1 MLDAYQRAASI
12 EEVRRRYGGSGRII
26 KLASNENPL
35 GTSPKALAAAR
46 VVENLHLYGDDA
58 FLGLKERFAAPRGLA
73 AENVVFGHGSNEIV
87 KLVAETFLQPGDEA
101 VAAVPSFALYRLAI
115 AVRNARAVEVPLRDG
130 VTDLEAML
138 AAVSPRTKL
147 IFACEPNNP
156 TGTGVDPLAWSA
168 FVNALPAHVVLVVDQ
183 AYREYA
189 PPESVDA
196 IVHVALRPRTLVLR
210 TMSKIYGLAAVRF
223 GYGFADPESIA
234 AMERVRLPFNV
245 SAPAVAAAA
254 AALDDD
260 DFVRRSLENNE
271 VGKAQLFPA
280 LAALDL
286 DSYPTQ
292 ANFYALAVPTSATRA
307 YEDLLREGIIV
318 RSGDALQ
325 MPGRLRITIGTEEEN
340 ALLLRALERLASI
353 WRT

>member
-1 MLDAYQRAASI
+1 MLDAYQRATSI
-12 EEVRRRYGGSGRII
+12 EEVRLRYGGSGRII

-46 VVENLHLYGDDA
+46 AVESLHLYGDDA
-58 FLGLKERFAAPRGLA
+58 CLGLKERFATRCGLA

-87 KLVAETFLQPGDEA
+87 KLVAETFLHAGDEA
-101 VAAVPSFALYRLAI
+101 VVAVPSFALYRLAI
-115 AVRNARAVEVPLRDG
+115 AVRDARAVEIPLSDG

-138 AAVSPRTKL
+138 EAVSPRTKL
-147 IFACEPNNP
+147 VFVCEPNNP
-156 TGTGVDPLAWSA
+156 TGTAVDPLAWSA
-168 FVNALPAHVVLVVDQ
+168 FVERLPADVVLVVDQ

-196 IVHVALRPRTLVLR
+196 TVHVGSRPRTLVLR

-223 GYGFADPESIA
+223 GYGFADPETIA
-234 AMERVRLPFNV
+234 VMERVRLPFNV
-245 SAPAVAAAA
+245 SAPALAAAA

-260 DFVRRSLENNE
+260 DFVRRSIENNAA
-271 VGKAQLFPA
+271 GKAQLFPA
-280 LAALDL
+280 LAALAL

-318 RSGDALQ
+318 RSGDALR
-325 MPGRLRITIGTEEEN
+325 MPERLRITIGTNDEN
-340 ALLLRALERLASI
+340 ALLLCALERLVDA
-353 WRT
+353 WRA

>member
-1 MLDAYQRAASI
+1 VLDAYQRAASV

-46 VVENLHLYGDDA
+46 AVETLHLYGDDA
-58 FLGLKERFAAPRGLA
+58 FLVLKQRFAVLRGLA

-87 KLVAETFLQPGDEA
+87 KLVAETFLQAGDEA
-101 VAAVPSFALYRLAI
+101 VIAVPSFALYRLAV
-115 AVRNARAVEVPLRDG
+115 AVRNARAVEVPLRGG
-130 VTDLEAML
+130 VTDLDAMREAI
-138 AAVSPRTKL
+138 SPRTKL
-147 IFACEPNNP
+147 IFVCEPNNP

-168 FVNALPAHVVLVVDQ
+168 FVEALPAHVVLVVDQ

-189 PPESVDA
+189 SAASVDA
-196 IVHVALRPRTLVLR
+196 IAHVTARPRTLVLR

-223 GYGFADPESIA
+223 GYGFADAETIA
-234 AMERVRLPFNV
+234 VMERVRLPFNV
-245 SAPAVAAAA
+245 SAPALAAAA

-260 DFVRRSLENNE
+260 EFVRRSIENNE
-271 VGKAQLFPA
+271 AGKAQLFPA
-280 LAALDL
+280 LAALEL
-286 DSYPTQ
+286 DAYPTQ
-292 ANFYALAVPTSATRA
+292 ANFYALAVRASATRA

-318 RSGDALQ
+318 RCGDALR

-340 ALLLRALERLASI
+340 AMLLRALERLVGT
-353 WRT
+353 WRA